1 MKDWREVFKTE
12 IMESNIES
20 FSKLIVYLTVC
31 LIGIPVIHKSIFN
44 SVFFL
49 FCFLIP
55 KTYTHILS
63 LYSQELVGLSI
74 YFSNFFAHYC
84 FLQPISSL
92 WDLFF
97 SELIY
102 FHSGSLGNSLHLS
115 VWNVFF
121 FLILLS
127 FSLFNNSYSCG
138 TMLLGS
144 SS

>member
-12 IMESNIES
+12 IMESHRER

-31 LIGIPVIHKSIFN
+31 LTGIPVIHKSIFN
-44 SVFFL
+44 SGVFFL
-49 FCFLIP
+49 LFQ
-55 KTYTHILS
+55 KHTHIYSHYTVRSWLDCQYIFLTS
-63 LYSQELVGLSI
+63 LLIIVSCNL
-74 YFSNFFAHYC
+74 
-84 FLQPISSL
+84 FLPSGIF
-92 WDLFF
+92 FF
-97 SELIY
+97 SYLIY

-121 FLILLS
+121 FLIILS